1 MRNPQIN
8 IQAVSFS
15 YHTVSGKREIFSNLD
30 LKIKR
35 GSFLCITGPSGCGKS
50 TLLKLVAGF
59 EKPDSGL
66 IAVNETPS
74 INPGTDRIMI
84 FQEFDQLLPWL
95 TVTGNLLFPLRRVKR
110 LPKKECLSFA
120 RHYLEMTGLLDAAH
134 LYPFQLSGGMKQR
147 AAIARALVLE
157 PAVLLMD
164 EPFGSLDYAM
174 RKDLQELILQISRRT
189 DKTVV
194 FVTHDISE
202 AVYLSDEILM
212 LSGNDNQAN
221 LIRNTLPHPRD
232 LNSDDSSD
240 LISRVTRGV

>member
-1 MRNPQIN
+1 
-8 IQAVSFS
+8 
-15 YHTVSGKREIFSNLD
+15 
-30 LKIKR
+30 
-35 GSFLCITGPSGCGKS
+35 
-50 TLLKLVAGF
+50 
-59 EKPDSGL
+59 
-66 IAVNETPS
+66 
-74 INPGTDRIMI
+74 
-84 FQEFDQLLPWL
+84 
-95 TVTGNLLFPLRRVKR
+95 
-110 LPKKECLSFA
+110 
-120 RHYLEMTGLLDAAH
+120 MTGLLDAAH

-174 RKDLQELILQISRRT
+174 RKELQELILQISRRT

-212 LSGNDNQAN
+212 LAGNDNPAN
-221 LIRNTLPHPRD
+221 LIKNTLPHPRD
-232 LNSDDSSD
+232 MNAPGTSD